1 MKKILLTGVG
11 ANMGGI
17 ETFVHTLVK
26 ELHNKANFVVLAA
39 SKTEVAEADFFKKY
53 DVKVVYLKNIFG
65 FKSILKRPRII
76 ESFLLKEKFDIV
88 HINATSLNAAYIAKR
103 ADKLGIKVIYQV
115 HNYSPSGYGV
125 VARNLTTLLAKNNRA
140 TLKKISDI
148 KLVAVSEEVQEKSFG
163 KKIKSEVVVNG
174 IDSDIYAFN
183 ENRRR
188 IIRKSFVIPEK
199 EVVGIMV
206 ARMTPIKN
214 YDRAVK
220 IVALS
225 IERGILDRFYM
236 VGDGPERERIQ
247 KLIDELPSS
256 IKKRIYI
263 MGERKDIP
271 DLLTMC
277 DVMLLTS
284 SNEGL
289 SLSVIE
295 GQAAGLGVVASDGV
309 PPVTNVTGKV
319 VYVSLR
325 AKDKVWADN
334 IEKMSA
340 NNFSDRIKSNKYV
353 LNSQFSKRVFIRK
366 FIELYNI

>member
-11 ANMGGI
+11 ANMGGT
-17 ETFVHTLVK
+17 ETFVQTLVK
-26 ELHNKANFVVLAA
+26 ELHHNANFVVLAA

-53 DVKVVYLKNIFG
+53 NVRVVYLKNIFG

-88 HINATSLNAAYIAKR
+88 HINATSLNAAYIAKK
-103 ADKLGIKVIYQV
+103 ADKLGVKVIYQV

-125 VARNLTTLLAKNNRA
+125 VAKSLTTLLAKNNRSI
-140 TLKKISDI
+140 LKKIPDI
-148 KLVAVSEEVQEKSFG
+148 KLVAVSEEVQEKLFG
-163 KKIKSEVVVNG
+163 RKIKSEVILNG
-174 IDSDIYAFN
+174 VDSDVYAFN
-183 ENRRR
+183 ESRRR
-188 IIRKSFVIPEK
+188 IIREKFLISEK

-220 IVALS
+220 IATLS
-225 IERGILDRFYM
+225 IERGVLDRFYM

-247 KLIDELPSS
+247 KLIDELPSR
-256 IKKRIYI
+256 IKENMYV
-263 MGERKDIP
+263 MGERNDIP
-271 DLLTMC
+271 DLLTMS

-295 GQAAGLGVVASDGV
+295 GQAAGLGIVASDGV
-309 PPVTNVTGKV
+309 PPVTNITGKV
-319 VYVSLR
+319 IYISLR
-325 AKDKVWADN
+325 VEDKIWTDA
-334 IEKMSA
+334 IEKVSI
-340 NNFSDRIKSNKYV
+340 NNFTDRIKSNEYV
-353 LNSQFSKRVFIRK
+353 LNSQFSKKIFIRK
-366 FIELYNI
+366 FIELYNL